1 MVIVIILILLSV
13 CLFLGYCIYSTF
25 SESNFDIVN
34 NIRYDKK
41 GFFGSLAVIIICLV
55 GIYFCCITPTSFIR
69 NEYVHKN
76 GTMTV
81 VEYSLTGDSTI
92 NTNVKLPKTTYGTVK
107 EVKSIQ
113 YLMVRYG
120 IIILML
126 LFTLMMVEYFIRDL
140 VVRECLLKK
149 EMECHCQKN
158 SILIMKWNLHLINI
172 YGRSWIN
179 LIRNT
184 VRCVFY

>member
-34 NIRYDKK
+34 DIRYDKK
-41 GFFGSLAVIIICLV
+41 GFFGSLAVIIVCLV
-55 GIYFCCITPTSFIR
+55 GIYFCCITPTSLIR

-92 NTNVKLPKTTYGTVK
+92 NTDVKLPKTTLWNCKRSKIQFNTYG
-107 EVKSIQ
+107 
-113 YLMVRYG
+113 
-120 IIILML
+120 
-126 LFTLMMVEYFIRDL
+126 
-140 VVRECLLKK
+140 
-149 EMECHCQKN
+149 
-158 SILIMKWNLHLINI
+158 
-172 YGRSWIN
+172 
-179 LIRNT
+179 
-184 VRCVFY
+184 

>member
-25 SESNFDIVN
+25 SESNFDIIN
-34 NIRYDKK
+34 DIRYDKK
-41 GFFGSLAVIIICLV
+41 GFLGFFVSIAFIIVCLV

-92 NTNVKLPKTTYGTVK
+92 NTDVKLPKTTYGTVK
-107 EVKSIQ
+107 EVK
-113 YLMVRYG
+113 
-120 IIILML
+120 
-126 LFTLMMVEYFIRDL
+126 F
-140 VVRECLLKK
+140 
-149 EMECHCQKN
+149 H
-158 SILIMKWNLHLINI
+158 SILNGKIWNHYTDVTVHLND
-172 YGRSWIN
+172 GRVLYKELSGKRMSIKEGN
-179 LIRNT
+179 GMSLT
-184 VRCVFY
+184 EKFYPYYKMEFTFN

>member
-1 MVIVIILILLSV
+1 MVIAVILILLSV

-41 GFFGSLAVIIICLV
+41 GFFGSLAVIIVCLV
-55 GIYFCCITPTSFIR
+55 GIYFCCITPTSLIR

-92 NTNVKLPKTTYGTVK
+92 NTDVTVHLNDGRVLYKRLNGKRTSIK
-107 EVKSIQ
+107 EGNGMSLTEKF
-113 YLMVRYG
+113 YPY
-120 IIILML
+120 
-126 LFTLMMVEYFIRDL
+126 Y
-140 VVRECLLKK
+140 
-149 EMECHCQKN
+149 EMEFTFN
-158 SILIMKWNLHLINI
+158 
-172 YGRSWIN
+172 
-179 LIRNT
+179 
-184 VRCVFY
+184 